1 MEVSKGR
8 GGRVEV
14 EMEMETER
22 EMEKVILL
30 ICSYLAGIAVSD
42 AVA

>member
-1 MEVSKGR
+1 ME
-8 GGRVEV
+8 GGGGDGD
-14 EMEMETER
+14 EMETER
-22 EMEKVILL
+22 EIEKVILL